1 MKNAVR
7 YKRKISYTKKNALH
21 LLIEVKSYKM
31 KSWEAF
37 SSWNYVLHFFL
48 NFFTDFFYFWYG
60 TPNRYWDYLCE
71 ISSSYFGWFGRYL
84 AWGGTLSG
92 LVWRWPWFFVYSP
105 PYRGG
110 GQEKILGR
118 YAEFFQNAQKNHH
131 PPYIFQF
138 HGFFPWF
145 FWHPPL
151 LCPPKI
157 T

>member
-1 MKNAVR
+1 MQK
-7 YKRKISYTKKNALH
+7 
-21 LLIEVKSYKM
+21 IEVKSYKM

-92 LVWRWPWFFVYSP
+92 LVWRWPWMKLKKMIEWNDIATFLNP
-105 PYRGG
+105 PFSNTELEQLLMALISNWLTGWIYDPCARA
-110 GQEKILGR
+110 KMI
-118 YAEFFQNAQKNHH
+118 NHLINDIH
-131 PPYIFQF
+131 WPMFKQ
-138 HGFFPWF
+138 
-145 FWHPPL
+145 
-151 LCPPKI
+151 
-157 T
+157 